1 MTHAGAVAFGLVSQA
16 AQHAKAT
23 GTIPAEATN
32 AALLCESALS
42 WDAGDAPAHARQSY
56 PAVWR
61 GRLDACLDDCA
72 SLREVCARD
81 DACARPVVASVRL
94 LAAAAGPAITSD
106 EPGYRAA
113 AARAA
118 ARLLHAS
125 ITQAGPPDAED
136 ASEAFADVGQA
147 ADVAAAAA
155 AAAGGYGALS
165 VDAARP
171 LLEAAALAADW
182 ASRACVAAAAKA
194 TRETQQACMN
204 RGDATQASKA
214 QQASDD
220 ADASLDEGLAPVL
233 EAWAHA
239 STDASLVDADA
250 AACHASTPSNG
261 WLHAAVSD
269 VGAAVFARYASCR
282 VEAARA
288 QAACAL
294 LTEADE
300 DASADDVEDSDRR
313 ERLQTACAVGR
324 RGVSAACGWVASALT
339 RLRAEITCVTK

>member
-1 MTHAGAVAFGLVSQA
+1 MERKSQNKNTGAVAFGLVSQA

-155 AAAGGYGALS
+155 AAA
-165 VDAARP
+165 
-171 LLEAAALAADW
+171 AAATLARATMARRR
-182 ASRACVAAAAKA
+182 ASRA
-194 TRETQQACMN
+194 
-204 RGDATQASKA
+204 
-214 QQASDD
+214 
-220 ADASLDEGLAPVL
+220 P
-233 EAWAHA
+233 
-239 STDASLVDADA
+239 
-250 AACHASTPSNG
+250 
-261 WLHAAVSD
+261 
-269 VGAAVFARYASCR
+269 
-282 VEAARA
+282 
-288 QAACAL
+288 
-294 LTEADE
+294 
-300 DASADDVEDSDRR
+300 
-313 ERLQTACAVGR
+313 
-324 RGVSAACGWVASALT
+324 
-339 RLRAEITCVTK
+339 